1 MAYTRLNPQPIVKKL
16 DLGTVTLAANGHA
29 YRSSAVE
36 TVSGYTPV
44 GTLGAEWTHPG
55 AVAVTLF
62 FNGSSV
68 FAHLKNDDQNTAQTE
83 TKLLAYVLYLPI
95 NVT

>member
-1 MAYTRLNPQPIVKKL
+1 MSYTRLNPKPIVKKL
-16 DLGTVTLAANGHA
+16 DLGTVTLAADGYA
-29 YRSSAVE
+29 YKSAAAE

-55 AVAVTLF
+55 TVAVTLF
-62 FNGSSV
+62 FNGTSV
-68 FAHLKNDDQNTAQTE
+68 FAHLKNDDKNTAQTE
-83 TKLLAYVLYLPI
+83 TRLYAYVLYLPN